1 MDNFFI
7 NICQTYKNIFLI
19 MEKSTA
25 FGAQL
30 ITEDAAALASQIL
43 GLKKVAAANR
53 NNMSNGKP

>member
-1 MDNFFI
+1 
-7 NICQTYKNIFLI
+7 

-25 FGAQL
+25 FGPPP
-30 ITEDAAALASQIL
+30 ITEDAAALASHIL

>member
-1 MDNFFI
+1 
-7 NICQTYKNIFLI
+7 

-25 FGAQL
+25 FGAPL